1 MAQATMRTYYF
12 LSKFKIQLSIDWNGE
27 KSGQRNETIQLMLF

>member
-1 MAQATMRTYYF
+1 MAQATMRTHYF
-12 LSKFKIQLSIDWNGE
+12 LSKFEIQLSIDSNAE